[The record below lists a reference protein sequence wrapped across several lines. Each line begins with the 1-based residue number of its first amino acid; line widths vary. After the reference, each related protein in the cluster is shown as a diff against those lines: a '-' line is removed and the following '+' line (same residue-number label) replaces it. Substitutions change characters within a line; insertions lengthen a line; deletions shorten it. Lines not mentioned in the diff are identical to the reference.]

1 MKKAVL
7 LDRLPKV
14 HVARDQNLPAGVGKG
29 KLQRAAVN

>member
-7 LDRLPKV
+7 LDRLLKV

-29 KLQRAAVN
+29 KLQRASVN